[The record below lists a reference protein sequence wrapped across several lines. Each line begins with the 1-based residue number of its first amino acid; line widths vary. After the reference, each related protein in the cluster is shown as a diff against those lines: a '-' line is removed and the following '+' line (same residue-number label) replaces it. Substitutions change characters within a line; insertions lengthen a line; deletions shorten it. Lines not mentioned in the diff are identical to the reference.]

1 MSEPAILKVVDYL
14 LTHIAADFGEVR
26 EELEGW
32 YTLLLDTS
40 VDYEIFAGSPAVR
53 DVTPVA
59 HTVTGK
65 VRARFALPD
74 VMPPAPVQAST
85 GDYLCH
91 QWTTGDYWY
100 WRVSYAPDSDSTRV
114 ILGEGRV
121 SSLGAAQGRCRRV
134 IANHKR
140 SIR

>member
-14 LTHIAADFGEVR
+14 FAHIAADFGEVR

-53 DVTPVA
+53 DVTLVA

-74 VMPPAPVQAST
+74 VMPPAPVQASSS
-85 GDYLCH
+85 DYLCNL
-91 QWTTGDYWY
+91 WTTGVYWH
-100 WRVSYAPDSDSTRV
+100 WRVSYAPSVDSTRL

-121 SSLGAAQGRCRRV
+121 STFDTAQRRCRRI

-140 SIR
+140 RAR